1 MIKCGITGFNG
12 NLGKTFLKIN
22 SNLRFIKFKGDIR
35 KKVQV
40 EKWIKSNDFDLLVH
54 FAALVPI
61 SVVNKK
67 YKDAINVN
75 YFGTKYLV
83 DSIIKYNKKISW
95 FFFSSTSH
103 VYPHK
108 NFKIKE
114 KLKVKPSSKY
124 GKTKLLAE
132 NYIIRKLSRANI
144 EFCIG
149 RIFSI
154 LDNKNK
160 DFFLASLLKKI
171 NNKKKLIYL
180 TNYNHR
186 RDFLTTDQ
194 ISRIIFH
201 LWRKKKFGIIN
212 IGSGIK
218 TDLRD
223 LAIFLA
229 KKKNKKVSF
238 GYNKPTCLV
247 ADISKLKKTGFKVRK
262 LNLKSF
268 TNYI

>member
-1 MIKCGITGFNG
+1 MIRCGITGFNG

-22 SNLRFIKFKGDIR
+22 SNLSFIKFKGDIR
-35 KKVQV
+35 KKSEV
-40 EKWIKSNDFDLLVH
+40 EKWIKNNEFDLVVH
-54 FAALVPI
+54 FAALVPV

-67 YKDAINVN
+67 YKNAIKVN

-83 DSIIKYNKKISW
+83 DSILKYNKKISW

-114 KLKVKPSSKY
+114 KLKVQPSSRY

-132 NYIIRKLSRANI
+132 NYIIRKLSRTNI
-144 EFCIG
+144 KFCIG

-160 DFFLASLLKKI
+160 DFFLASLKKKI

-180 TNYNHR
+180 TNFNHR

-194 ISRIIFH
+194 ISRIIRH
-201 LWRKKKFGIIN
+201 LWKKKIFGIIN

-218 TDLRD
+218 IDLRD
-223 LAIFLA
+223 IAIFFA

-238 GYNKPTCLV
+238 SYNKPTCLV
-247 ADISKLKKTGFKVRK
+247 ADISKLKKTGFKVRN
-262 LNLKSF
+262 LNLKRF
-268 TNYI
+268 FNYI

>member
-1 MIKCGITGFNG
+1 MIRCGITGFNG

-22 SNLRFIKFKGDIR
+22 SNLHFIKFKGDIR
-35 KKVQV
+35 KKGQV
-40 EKWIKSNDFDLLVH
+40 EKWIKNNEFDLLVH
-54 FAALVPI
+54 FAALVPV

-144 EFCIG
+144 KFCIG

-154 LDNKNK
+154 LDNKDK
-160 DFFLASLLKKI
+160 DFFLVSLLKKI

-180 TNYNHR
+180 TNFNHR

-194 ISRIIFH
+194 ISKIISY
-201 LWRKKKFGIIN
+201 LWKKKITGIIN

-223 LAIFLA
+223 IATFFA
-229 KKKNKKVSF
+229 KKKNKKVFF
-238 GYNKPTCLV
+238 GHNKTTCLV
-247 ADISKLKKTGFKVRK
+247 ADISKLKKTGFKVKK
-262 LNLKSF
+262 LNLKRFS
-268 TNYI
+268 NYI

>member
-22 SNLRFIKFKGDIR
+22 RNLHFIKFKGDIR
-35 KKVQV
+35 KKRQV

-144 EFCIG
+144 KFCIG

-180 TNYNHR
+180 TNFNHR

-194 ISRIIFH
+194 ISKIISY
-201 LWRKKKFGIIN
+201 LWKKKIIGIIN

-223 LAIFLA
+223 IATFFA
-229 KKKNKKVSF
+229 KKKNKKVFF
-238 GYNKPTCLV
+238 GHNKTTCLV
-247 ADISKLKKTGFKVRK
+247 ADISKLKKTGFKVKK
-262 LNLKSF
+262 LNLKRFS
-268 TNYI
+268 NYI